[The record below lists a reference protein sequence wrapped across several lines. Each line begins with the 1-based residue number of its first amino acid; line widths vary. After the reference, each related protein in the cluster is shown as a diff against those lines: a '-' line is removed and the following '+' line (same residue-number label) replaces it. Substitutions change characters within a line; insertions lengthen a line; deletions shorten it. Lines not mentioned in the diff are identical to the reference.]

1 MAEEYD
7 YTENDIEIMDS
18 RPESNPEQEE
28 VQTEND
34 TDSNLTEEGEGE
46 EQSEESN
53 NIDESNDTGS
63 STENEESSQNEN
75 SSEEGEGDTEGEFE
89 INNEQL
95 ESIINQEFNGMS
107 LDEVKDLINNQQEA
121 TPTFES
127 EEEQKLFDFIKSNN
141 SSNFNQSAQEFYRLQ
156 GLDVDSMVKEGNF
169 KDLLFEEFKL
179 QNDDVTGDKARRLF
193 DSEFNAKYPS
203 LNKEADDLDT
213 ELTEAQELDQIR
225 LERDG
230 KKASSYIN
238 DERQATLSSET
249 EQADLQSQQEQE
261 RIATEWNQNVD
272 KVMEDFE
279 GFSLSDGD
287 NEFNFAVENQ
297 EQISEMMKDSNKF
310 WETLADES
318 GMIQQ
323 SKMQE
328 AFAFVTNRDKLVD
341 SLIDHGIQLGKEMLS
356 NEVNN
361 SSQNDR
367 GSQAS
372 SNSNSK
378 ASNSQQAMEEAIL
391 GGQIHNGP
399 RS

>member
-28 VQTEND
+28 IQSDND
-34 TDSNLTEEGEGE
+34 EVTNTTEEVEGE
-46 EQSEESN
+46 EQSDESN
-53 NIDESNDTGS
+53 NIDESSDAEA

-75 SSEEGEGDTEGEFE
+75 SSEEGDTEGEFE
-89 INNEQL
+89 VNDEQL

-127 EEEQKLFDFIKSNN
+127 EEEQKLFEFIKSNN

-156 GLDVDSMVKEGNF
+156 SLDVDSMVKEGNF

-193 DSEFNAKYPS
+193 DSEFKAKYPS
-203 LNKEADDLDT
+203 LSKEADDLDT

-230 KKASSYIN
+230 KKASGYIN
-238 DERQATLSSET
+238 EERQATLSTDT

-261 RIATEWNQNVD
+261 RIVNEWNQNVD
-272 KVMEDFE
+272 KTMKDFE

-318 GMIQQ
+318 GQIQQ

-399 RS
+399 RN